1 MSDTSDPRERTTDPP
16 SPGVSERKPARH
28 MTGFLAHVRRF
39 IVRGALALIPIALP
53 AIAVYLLYDFIDRR
67 IVVLVERVLHVS
79 FPGLGI
85 FLLLLVLYLVGL
97 IASNIFGRRIFEGLE
112 QLIDRVPGFKAI
124 YRLGKQLSGTLSQSG
139 DQALFRRPVL
149 VPYAA
154 PNQWQ
159 IGFVTGSLRA
169 QDTGEE
175 MLRVF
180 VPTPPNPATGLV
192 YIVRASN
199 VRDPGWTVEEA
210 MQCLM
215 SGGIVGP
222 DSIK

>member
-1 MSDTSDPRERTTDPP
+1 MSNSKKRRAADPP
-16 SPGVSERKPARH
+16 RVEPVPERKTLRTMPR
-28 MTGFLAHVRRF
+28 FFAHLRRF
-39 IVRGALALIPIALP
+39 IIRGALALIPIALP

-67 IVVLVERVLHVS
+67 IVALVEETMHLS
-79 FPGLGI
+79 FPGMGI
-85 FLLLLVLYLVGL
+85 ILLLLVLYLMGV
-97 IASNIFGRRIFEGLE
+97 IVSNIFGRSILEGVE

-124 YRLGKQLSGTLSQSG
+124 YRLGKSLSGTLSQSG

-159 IGFVTGSLRA
+159 IGFVTATMHVEGS
-169 QDTGEE
+169 DEE
-175 MLRVF
+175 LLRVF

-192 YIVRASN
+192 YIVKASN
-199 VRDPGWTVEEA
+199 VRDPGWSVEEA

-222 DSIK
+222 DTMK

>member
-1 MSDTSDPRERTTDPP
+1 MSSSKKRRAADPP
-16 SPGVSERKPARH
+16 LVAPVAERKTLRTMPR
-28 MTGFLAHVRRF
+28 FFAHLRRF
-39 IVRGALALIPIALP
+39 IIRGALALIPIALP

-67 IVVLVERVLHVS
+67 IVALVEEMLHLS
-79 FPGLGI
+79 FPGMGI
-85 FLLLLVLYLVGL
+85 ILLLLVLYLMGV
-97 IASNIFGRRIFEGLE
+97 IVSNIFGRSILEGVE

-124 YRLGKQLSGTLSQSG
+124 YRLGKSLSGTLSQSG

-159 IGFVTGSLRA
+159 IGFVTATMHVEGS
-169 QDTGEE
+169 DEE
-175 MLRVF
+175 LLRVF

-192 YIVRASN
+192 YIVKASN
-199 VRDPGWTVEEA
+199 VRDPGWSVEEA

-222 DSIK
+222 DTMK